1 MRVGQVDLD
10 ERHGHRRQRIAQGD
24 RGVGEG
30 GRVDQDESGSV
41 VARGLHAVHQYMLG
55 IGLKAFHGVP
65 GGGRLRGQRLV
76 DVGQRGVAVDLRLA
90 GAEQVEVGAVQDQQL
105 RHGIRK
111 TGKGG
116 SLAEAADAVQL
127 GEVCRVSIDC
137 LKFAGVLAAVRREPD
152 QGALNV
158 VLAGDAG
165 T

>member
-1 MRVGQVDLD
+1 ML
-10 ERHGHRRQRIAQGD
+10 
-24 RGVGEG
+24 GVGLQALH
-30 GRVDQDESGSV
+30 RVPGS
-41 VARGLHAVHQYMLG
+41 RGLD
-55 IGLKAFHGVP
+55 
-65 GGGRLRGQRLV
+65 GQRLV

-116 SLAEAADAVQL
+116 SLAEPADAVQFD
-127 GEVCRVSIDC
+127 EVCSVSIVC
-137 LKFAGVLAAVRREPD
+137 LKSAGALVAVRRAVD